1 MGRDMRGAR
10 WAAAVLWLVLAGCEE
25 EPPAAEPIVRPIKML
40 VIGASSEGT
49 REYPGRIRAG
59 QQIDMAF
66 EVQGRIIEWVFA
78 EGDRVQAGALLARLD
93 PRDYKNELEKA
104 RAAQRQAQTYLD
116 RIAQAHETRAVADQ
130 DLTNAQAQLEVAE
143 AEVKIRLKA
152 VEDTELRAPF
162 DGYMSRKLVEDFA
175 NVQAKEPVL
184 VFEDPTRL
192 EIKISVPERDLAG
205 RRRPGETLEERSA
218 RIRPEVVVSALPHE
232 RFPARLSE
240 LASTADPTT
249 RTYQATF
256 VFEPRAETV
265 VLPGMTAKVIVH
277 VGTDGGAGEIV
288 IPAHA
293 AVADDAGRAT
303 VWLVDPDSKSVRRR
317 PVTLGELRA
326 DSVVVTEG
334 LASGDVVAISGVTQL
349 RDGMVVRRWEP

>member
-1 MGRDMRGAR
+1 VAR
-10 WAAAVLWLVLAGCEE
+10 CAAALAWLAAAGCGE
-25 EPPAAEPIVRPIKML
+25 EPPAPEPIVRPIKML
-40 VIGASSEGT
+40 VVGSSSTGT

-66 EVQGRIIEWVFA
+66 EVSGRVIEWVYA
-78 EGDRVQAGALLARLD
+78 EGDRVAAGALLARLD

-104 RAAQRQAQTYLD
+104 RAGQRQAQTYLD
-116 RIAQAHETRAVADQ
+116 RIKQAHETRAVADQ
-130 DLTNAQAQLEVAE
+130 DLTNAEAQLEVAE

-152 VEDTELRAPF
+152 VEDTALRAPF
-162 DGYMSRKLVEDFA
+162 DGFMSRKLVEDFA
-175 NVQAKEPVL
+175 NVEAKEPVL
-184 VFEDPTRL
+184 VFEDPTQL

-205 RRRPGETLEERSA
+205 RRRAAESLEERSA

-232 RFPARLSE
+232 RFSARLSE

-256 VFEPRAETV
+256 VFEPPTDTV

-277 VGTDGGAGEIV
+277 LQEEGAEGEIV

-293 AVADDAGRAT
+293 ALADEAGRAT
-303 VWLVDPDSKSVRRR
+303 VWLIGDSESVSRQ

-326 DSVVVTEG
+326 GSVVVTDG
-334 LASGDVVAISGVTQL
+334 LEPGDVVAVSGVSQL
-349 RDGMVVRRWEP
+349 RDGMVVRRWQP